1 MRLINITYF
10 AAPEN
15 LLRGCG
21 PCSKTFSAVSEK
33 PSTGV
38 FVDLHTLCDVFTC
51 ENKENK

>member
-1 MRLINITYF
+1 MRLIKKIYKKKTYF

-15 LLRGCG
+15 LRNGCG

-38 FVDLHTLCDVFTC
+38 FVDLHILCDVFT
-51 ENKENK
+51 